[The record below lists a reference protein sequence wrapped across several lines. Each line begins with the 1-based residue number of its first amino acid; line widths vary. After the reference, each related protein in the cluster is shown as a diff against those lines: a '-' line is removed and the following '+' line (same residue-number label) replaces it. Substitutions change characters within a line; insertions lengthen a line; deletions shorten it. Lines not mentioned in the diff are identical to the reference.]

1 MDQIIVGIMAFFM
14 VIGAVDKALFDGK
27 FGYGKEFENGLN
39 TMGPLALVMV
49 GIMCVSPALGT
60 ALGPALSSF
69 FSLLDPTPRFSP
81 VSCSGWTPGDFL
93 WRRPWPNIRKPL
105 KSSVSGF
112 AARWPASS
120 ACRCRF
126 PLPWPRKKPAFYCQR
141 HCRRHY
147 RFAPQYAGRCLGQR
161 LRYAHRAHPRGS
173 GLRHSRCARILSDC
187 VQRTDHPL
195 FHRFR
200 ARPCRYLC
208 TASHRCRSGALFFNH
223 HHPRDGQN

>member
-69 FSLLDPTPRFSP
+69 FLSIGSDPALFPGILLGVDA
-81 VSCSGWTPGDFL
+81 GDFL

-126 PLPWPRKKPAFYCQR
+126 PLPWPRKKAGLLLPKALSPA
-141 HCRRHY
+141 
-147 RFAPQYAGRCLGQR
+147 LS
-161 LRYAHRAHPRGS
+161 LRPSVCWALPGSEATICSPCSPS
-173 GLRHSRCARILSDC
+173 GLRPSA
-187 VQRTDHPL
+187 
-195 FHRFR
+195 
-200 ARPCRYLC
+200 
-208 TASHRCRSGALFFNH
+208 
-223 HHPRDGQN
+223 

>member
-69 FSLLDPTPRFSP
+69 FLSIGSDPALFPGILLGVDA
-81 VSCSGWTPGDFL
+81 GGL
-93 WRRPWPNIRKPL
+93 PL
-105 KSSVSGF
+105 AQALAKHPEAVEIFGIGL

-126 PLPWPRKKPAFYCQR
+126 PHW
-141 HCRRHY
+141 
-147 RFAPQYAGRCLGQR
+147 
-161 LRYAHRAHPRGS
+161 
-173 GLRHSRCARILSDC
+173 
-187 VQRTDHPL
+187 
-195 FHRFR
+195 
-200 ARPCRYLC
+200 
-208 TASHRCRSGALFFNH
+208 
-223 HHPRDGQN
+223 